1 MKEMKQSKQKM
12 MAAAPHVV
20 IADSPKPKSIRQ
32 FFQPKFSFALLE
44 MSYPL
49 LLVGSCGSGRVST
62 ICSLLAQNIRDE
74 MPFVYINGQG
84 DTSIYATLFAHA
96 EANQRPDDL
105 YLVNFMCGEP
115 GLSHTFDPINPLIG
129 DEESFVALFG
139 PSYGKVLHA
148 LCVCEQAHGELVD
161 IERLKSFLTLELL
174 EQILDQ
180 AKYAS
185 AKQTV
190 AAYVKSIRDLEYG
203 SGDTLERKSAVRQHE
218 KNIESAN
225 LLIELMEKYPVAST
239 KPDLNFPQL
248 FKNKKSLLVA
258 LPALEKDPDV
268 LGILNTL
275 FACLLSR
282 ASEHFPKTSAHPA
295 VVFDASFDMEVLR
308 PTVLSRFSNTNTIFA
323 YSDFPSEGR
332 PYYLTFRAVTRM
344 ARAFINM
351 RSESAIPDSIRVSAW
366 EHGVTHKL
374 HEQYF
379 CQLHTGD
386 SISWGSI
393 GVLRKKVMRK
403 LLGACRFKFR
413 RVDAPLTE
421 FITLSKKPMGM

>member
-1 MKEMKQSKQKM
+1 MKQSKQKI

-20 IADSPKPKSIRQ
+20 FADSPKPKSIRE

-49 LLVGSCGSGRVST
+49 LLVGSCGSGRTST

-84 DTSIYATLFAHA
+84 DTSIYSTLFAHA
-96 EANQRPDDL
+96 AANQRTDNL
-105 YLVNFMCGEP
+105 YLINLMCREP

-129 DEESFVALFG
+129 DEESFLALFG
-139 PSYGKVLHA
+139 PAFGKALHA
-148 LCVCEQAHGELVD
+148 LCVCEQAAGVLVD
-161 IERLKSFLTLELL
+161 AERLEKFLALEQL
-174 EQILDQ
+174 EQILNQDIYAPAQQ
-180 AKYAS
+180 A
-185 AKQTV
+185 V
-190 AAYVKSIRDLEYG
+190 GAYLKSIRNLEYG
-203 SGDTLERKSAVRQHE
+203 SGETLEIKEAVRQHE
-218 KNIESAN
+218 KNIASTQ
-225 LLIELMEKYPVAST
+225 LLIDLMQKYPVAST
-239 KPDLNFPQL
+239 TPDIDFAQL
-248 FKNKKSLLVA
+248 FKSKKFLLVA

-282 ASEHFPKTSAHPA
+282 ATDHFPKASAHPA
-295 VVFDASFDMEVLR
+295 VVFDASFDLEVLR
-308 PTVLSRFSNTNTIFA
+308 STVLSRFSKTNTVFA

-332 PYYLTFRAVTRM
+332 PYYLTFRAITKM
-344 ARAFINM
+344 ARTFINM
-351 RSESAIPDSIRVSAW
+351 RSESSIPDSIRVSAW

-379 CQLHTGD
+379 SQLHPGD
-386 SISWGSI
+386 SIAWGSI
-393 GVLRKKVMRK
+393 GILRKKVMRK

-413 RVDAPLTE
+413 RVDVPLTE